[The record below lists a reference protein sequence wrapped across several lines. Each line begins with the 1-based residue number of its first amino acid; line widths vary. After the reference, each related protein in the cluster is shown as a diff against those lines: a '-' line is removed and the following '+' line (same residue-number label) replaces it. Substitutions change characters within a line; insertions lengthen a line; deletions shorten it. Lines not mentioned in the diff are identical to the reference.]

1 MKLMEINREMTVDVG
16 TGGNAGRPRIGSD
29 ERPDGQFE
37 QTALPNG
44 SAMK

>member
-1 MKLMEINREMTVDVG
+1 MEINREMRFDTE
-16 TGGNAGRPRIGSD
+16 TGGNAGRPRIGSG